1 MLIIA
6 VACLYVAGFIANE
19 ALFAE
24 LEHHR
29 GAHWVFLPAGL
40 RMLSVLLLRAT
51 GAIGI
56 FLGSLIVVWHLGE
69 SDLAG
74 YIAEPLISASAPLI
88 TYYLALRFG
97 LSIDLKN
104 LSAKILILLSLG
116 FASMNALLQS
126 IWYTAHGI
134 TDSFIDSFVVM
145 FVGDVLGTLI
155 VIYVVRA
162 CLYVA
167 DARAKRSKDYTDSD

>member
-6 VACLYVAGFIANE
+6 VAWLYVAGFIANE
-19 ALFAE
+19 ALFSE

-29 GAHWVFLPAGL
+29 GAHWVFMPAGL
-40 RMLSVLLLRAT
+40 RMLSVLLLRAK

-69 SDLAG
+69 SELAG

-104 LSAKILILLSLG
+104 LSAKILILLSFG
-116 FASMNALLQS
+116 FATTNALLQS
-126 IWYTAHGI
+126 IWYAAQGVA
-134 TDSFIDSFVVM
+134 DSFIESFVVM

-155 VIYVVRA
+155 VIYAIRA
-162 CLYVA
+162 CLIFA
-167 DARAKRSKDYTDSD
+167 DARSKRSKDQTDSN